1 MTIAHVT
8 NSLDL
13 GAQLN
18 DLLNKI
24 IDAVNAGTS
33 GVITFN
39 TRNGAVTLTQADVVA
54 ANGGAAGTATAAAGA
69 ATLNAASGAVTSEA
83 LVAATSYVLT
93 LTDSAILAGSIVL
106 VNVIE
111 STGAAA
117 PIVHSVA
124 VTAGQVV
131 ITVSMAALTGTL
143 LFNFIVAN

>member
-18 DLLNKI
+18 DLLNTI

-39 TRNGAVTLTQADVVA
+39 TRNGAVTLTEADVSA
-54 ANGGAAGTATAAAGA
+54 AQGSVGAPQTASGGA
-69 ATLNAASGAVTSEA
+69 ATLNGYAGAVTSEA
-83 LVAATSYVLT
+83 LVAATTYTLT
-93 LTDSAILAGSIVL
+93 LTNSKITANSIVL
-106 VNVIE
+106 VQVIE
-111 STGAAA
+111 STGAAN
-117 PIVHSVA
+117 PIVHSV
-124 VTAGQVV
+124 TPGAGSVAIV
-131 ITVSMAALTGTL
+131 VSMASLTGTL